1 VTSPLRRAG
10 GFAVVGT
17 LALAAPALGRAAA
30 VPFAAVALGA
40 AFVVDDGP
48 LFDLFARPGD
58 ERQGRLAGLAGF
70 ALAAA
75 GLALLATVPRAATAM
90 PVTVYVAAVLVVAYG
105 NLGERLVAERTNN
118 PFLAATGFAT
128 VGFLAAF
135 GGQVATAFAVEGALL
150 LPRFAFL
157 AAAGALAAALMRAM
171 LLVRDDPL
179 VMVTVGIQ
187 LWLFEAVVTDVHVL
201 EVAVALGV
209 TVALGYASYALG
221 AASVPGM
228 LTGVLL
234 GLLTI
239 VFGGYGWF
247 AVLVAFFVVGGLST
261 KFRYERKRERGVA
274 EENEGARG
282 TGNVLGNAAVA
293 LVAVIGYAA
302 APRLPVGVTAFQ
314 FAFAGSLA
322 AAMSDTLSSEIGGLY
337 DTPRLITT
345 LEAVPPGTD
354 GAVTW
359 QGTVVGAVGAVVV
372 AAASWFLL
380 QDPRPPAL
388 AVVAVGGVVGMVVDS
403 LLGATVEGNRIG
415 NESVNLLA
423 TLCGALASAGLA
435 TLLS

>member
-1 VTSPLRRAG
+1 MTTPVRRAG

-30 VPFAAVALGA
+30 LPFAAVALGA

-48 LFDLFARPGD
+48 LFELFARPGD
-58 ERQGRLAGLAGF
+58 EQEGRLAGLAGF

-75 GLALLATVPRAATAM
+75 GLALLATLPRGRAAL

-105 NLGERLVAERTNN
+105 NLGERLVGARTDD
-118 PFLAATGFAT
+118 PFLATAGFAT
-128 VGFLAAF
+128 VGFVAAL
-135 GGQVATAFAVEGALL
+135 GGQVATALAGTGAPS

-157 AAAGALAAALMRAM
+157 AAAGALAAALLRAM
-171 LLVRDDPL
+171 LFVRDDPL
-179 VMVTVGIQ
+179 VMLTVGVQ
-187 LWLFEAVVTDVHVL
+187 LWLFETVATDVHVQ

-209 TVALGYASYALG
+209 TVVLGYASYALG
-221 AASVPGM
+221 TASVPGM

-239 VFGGYGWF
+239 VLGGYGWF
-247 AVLVAFFVVGGLST
+247 ALLVAFFAVGGLST

-302 APRLPVGVTAFQ
+302 VPQLPVDATVFR

-322 AAMSDTLSSEIGGLY
+322 AAMSDTLSSEVGGLY

-345 LEAVPPGTD
+345 LDPVPPGTD
-354 GAVTW
+354 GGVTW
-359 QGTVVGAVGAVVV
+359 QGTLVGAVGAALVAGVAALFLPDPRPLALTVV
-372 AAASWFLL
+372 AA
-380 QDPRPPAL
+380 
-388 AVVAVGGVVGMVVDS
+388 GGVVGMLVDS
-403 LLGATVEGNRIG
+403 FLGATVEGDRIG
-415 NESVNLLA
+415 NQGVNLLA
-423 TLCGALASAGLA
+423 TLGGALASVGLA
-435 TLLS
+435 AALL